1 MNRLFGASNQK
12 PQPQPTQPVKQVP
25 VTQQQPTVD
34 LSEQSKRVKRN
45 KLENFSLMALKLIII
60 FAIDI

>member
-25 VTQQQPTVD
+25 VTQQQPPID
-34 LSEQSKRVKRN
+34 LSEQSKRVR
-45 KLENFSLMALKLIII
+45 
-60 FAIDI
+60 AIKEGEKITTVLA